1 MHDRLRKETMAEEQQ
16 SLENIKIDGDNLWKE
31 ENFTDLKVGS
41 IRKLTPI
48 KIDGTEDDSRK
59 PTFSATTNIMTPG
72 GALPISGE
80 IEAANLEEAVEKFSD
95 AINAA
100 VKQLQDD
107 MIRYQQEQASKI
119 VTPGDLRGGK
129 NDLII

>member
-1 MHDRLRKETMAEEQQ
+1 MANQQ
-16 SLENIKIDGDNLWKE
+16 SLENIQFDGENIWKE

-48 KIDGTEDDSRK
+48 KADGTEDDSRK
-59 PTFSATTNIMTPG
+59 PTFSATTNVMTPS

-80 IEAANLEEAVEKFSD
+80 IEAATLEEAIEKFPE
-95 AINAA
+95 AINEA
-100 VKQLQDD
+100 VKKLQDE
-107 MIRYQQEQASKI
+107 MAQYQREQASKI
-119 VTPGDLRGGK
+119 VTPDELRGGK